1 MPGSRHWGEVLDAVR
16 IGAMSRPD
24 EDALEL
30 LRNQSGL
37 SVDLEGRLCH
47 RGEPITHTRTLEVLW
62 NSLTRLPDGR
72 YMVRVG
78 RESGYVRVQDAPY
91 GVRGVTFERGLPLL
105 HLTDR
110 SAEPLDPRTLWLDGE
125 GVLHCLVKGGA
136 HRARF
141 TRAAQL
147 DLGLVLEEDEEA
159 PAGFALRLGERMFPV
174 ANEPS
179 PGG

>member
-1 MPGSRHWGEVLDAVR
+1 MAG
-16 IGAMSRPD
+16 PD

-30 LRNQSGL
+30 LRRQSGL

-47 RGEPITHTRTLEVLW
+47 QGEPITHARTLEVLW
-62 NSLTRLPDGR
+62 RSLSRQPDGR
-72 YMVRVG
+72 YLVHVG
-78 RESGYVRVQDAPY
+78 REQGYVHVEDAPY
-91 GVRGVTFERGLPLL
+91 GVRGITFERDWPEL

-110 SAEPLDPRTLWLDGE
+110 SVEPLDPRTLWLDRE

-147 DLGLVLEEDEEA
+147 DLGFALEEDARA
-159 PAGFALRLGERMFPV
+159 PAGFTLRLGEQRFPV
-174 ANEPS
+174 EREQAG